1 MQPAEMGCIPHSRIA
16 LWGGERRKAHDQK
29 PESAAQD
36 TSGRD
41 AVGDIGSLP
50 AGMYWTDTEHYAG
63 SLIGCVLALVINVI
77 AGFPGVHFGN
87 LLNMFIRVTG
97 ANIGIYISVLPIILL
112 FCCSANNF
120 LGGVALAFV
129 YGYFGTFEGTLLN
142 YYPIKA
148 SMILVDPTCGAE
160 YGYTYH
166 IFPAFIIMVLTFL
179 ISVRS

>member
-1 MQPAEMGCIPHSRIA
+1 
-16 LWGGERRKAHDQK
+16 
-29 PESAAQD
+29 
-36 TSGRD
+36 
-41 AVGDIGSLP
+41 
-50 AGMYWTDTEHYAG
+50 
-63 SLIGCVLALVINVI
+63 
-77 AGFPGVHFGN
+77 
-87 LLNMFIRVTG
+87 MFIRVTG
-97 ANIGIYISVLPIILL
+97 ANIGIYIPVLPIILI

-166 IFPAFIIMVLTFL
+166 IFPAFITIVLTFL
-179 ISVRS
+179 ISMIILANKKKEPSTSMSAKKKKIVRKKGW